1 MAMFSLPGFPKK
13 LFHRQRYLDKIR
25 GFYHAA
31 DLIKVVTGVRRC
43 GKSSLLRTI
52 AEELRETGI
61 PEENLLF
68 LDLES
73 PENRRIATADALE
86 ARIAAFPPAPGLK
99 YLFVDEIQ
107 NIPSFES
114 VLNAF
119 RSTGEW
125 SVFATGSNAY
135 LLSGELMTRLTG
147 RYIEF
152 ELFPLGFEEYE
163 AMKAFYGM
171 PVSPNSSAELDAYI
185 LEGGFPRA
193 LFLERPADK
202 LAYAR
207 SVIAE
212 IFEKDIRRRI
222 KIRTPALFATVRDY
236 LLNNFGACTSLNRL
250 RESLR
255 RHGESISKA
264 TLHRYLQTLLDA
276 KILCECPRFDV
287 KSRRALAGER
297 KYYLSDLSF
306 YFSQNTDTRVNYG
319 PVLENIVYLHA
330 RALGCAVSVGRVG
343 PLECDFIL
351 RTPDNSWAYVQVAY
365 TIALSRET
373 EDREFRPL
381 EAIRDNYP
389 KYVMTTDTLLQ
400 RRNGIRHV
408 NLADFL
414 LKGLPF

>member
-1 MAMFSLPGFPKK
+1 MK
-13 LFHRQRYLDKIR
+13 LFHRQRYLEKIR

-31 DLIKVVTGVRRC
+31 DLIKVITGVRRC

-52 AEELRETGI
+52 AEELRDTGT
-61 PEENLLF
+61 PEANILF

-73 PENRRIATADALE
+73 PENRNIATADALE
-86 ARIAAFPPAPGLK
+86 ARIAAFPRAPGLK

-107 NIPSFES
+107 NVSGFES

-163 AMKAFYGM
+163 AMKAFYGI
-171 PVSPNSSAELDAYI
+171 PRAPDSNAELNAYI

-193 LFLERPADK
+193 LFLPRPADK

-207 SVIAE
+207 SVVGE
-212 IFEKDIRRRI
+212 IFEKDIRRRV

-236 LLNNFGACTSLNRL
+236 LINNFGACTSLNHL

-255 RHGESISKA
+255 HHGEPIAKP
-264 TLHRYLQTLLDA
+264 TLQRYLQTLLDA

-287 KSRRALAGER
+287 KSRRALSGGR

-306 YFSQNTDTRVNYG
+306 YFSQNTDTRINYG

-330 RALGCAVSVGRVG
+330 RALGCSVSVGRVG

-381 EAIRDNYP
+381 ESIRDNYP

-400 RRNGIRHV
+400 RRNGIKHV
-408 NLADFL
+408 NIADFL